1 MPSTADSEEERP
13 LAMASTTEEI
23 TEVKEV
29 IEEVKEEV
37 VVKPKRRTRKKKTET
52 N

>member
-1 MPSTADSEEERP
+1 
-13 LAMASTTEEI
+13 MASTTEEI

-29 IEEVKEEV
+29 IEEV